1 MSRTD
6 IRNVACY
13 VTGWLLADNGPIFYF
28 PPPPLWPCWFLS
40 AELAVCVYVCMCAYV
55 NTTSQEGGGLLFVFG
70 EYSNLMTV
78 KCLRIADNYCP
89 QEGIVATEY
98 AS

>member
-1 MSRTD
+1 MCLR
-6 IRNVACY
+6 
-13 VTGWLLADNGPIFYF
+13 L
-28 PPPPLWPCWFLS
+28 
-40 AELAVCVYVCMCAYV
+40 YVCLCEYNIAR
-55 NTTSQEGGGLLFVFG
+55 GGGLSFVFG
-70 EYSNLMTV
+70 EDSNLMTV

>member
-1 MSRTD
+1 M
-6 IRNVACY
+6 
-13 VTGWLLADNGPIFYF
+13 
-28 PPPPLWPCWFLS
+28 
-40 AELAVCVYVCMCAYV
+40 CVYVCMCAYV

-78 KCLRIADNYCP
+78 KCLQIADNYCP

>member
-1 MSRTD
+1 M
-6 IRNVACY
+6 
-13 VTGWLLADNGPIFYF
+13 
-28 PPPPLWPCWFLS
+28 
-40 AELAVCVYVCMCAYV
+40 CVYVCMCAYV
-55 NTTSQEGGGLLFVFG
+55 NTTSQGGGLSFVFG
-70 EYSNLMTV
+70 EDSNLMTV